1 MKYLLF
7 VVFFNPEKL
16 TSSPD
21 YAWIIF
27 YFNKKKWNANA
38 NMNQMLTLWTN
49 IHNIRQFIGY
59 QTCNEVA
66 HVTNEI

>member
-16 TSSPD
+16 SSSPD
-21 YAWIIF
+21 YVGLFFISI
-27 YFNKKKWNANA
+27 KKKWNANA

-59 QTCNEVA
+59 QTCIEVA